1 MRGGLG
7 RTLLTSFLILAIVPL
22 IAVTWYA
29 TLRERQDIQREVI
42 TKLSSVATMMEIQV
56 NQWVE
61 HRIASL
67 QFLAALPA
75 TRENMSILVTN
86 TGDTSTARADQVRHT
101 LRLQLQTTLA
111 QDPAF
116 RRLAVLDGEGNVL
129 VSTDPQ
135 TEGKPTE
142 QTLTLEPEQNYAFQF
157 ITLDPTANVG
167 PVVIVRLS
175 ASRLSVSTE
184 LDKVSTKSHDEAQH
198 ITGQDD
204 ETLGLLAGWLN
215 PGNLSTD
222 LQTVGELWET
232 GEIYLVDA
240 NGMAL
245 PQGRAVSSMGIQA
258 ALAGEDREGLYENYA
273 GVPVIGIYHWMPELG
288 LALVAEQMQEEA
300 FATTNNVT
308 AAVVGATLAMA
319 LFTATIAAVVTRQIT
334 RPIVRLTESALSIA
348 EGDLEQRV
356 PVTSRDEIGI
366 LAYVFNHMATELKT
380 LYDNLEKK
388 VVQRTTLLQRANYQI
403 QRRAIQMQASLEV
416 GQVVTSILDPDR
428 LLEQVVQVVR
438 GRFAYSYAG
447 VYTADE
453 EGQYLLLRALAGE
466 ANPFHGQ
473 RVPTDLP
480 GPIGQAFRE
489 GIAVVTSQ
497 LVPMTVGPPVSYT
510 RSEAA
515 LPLRLG
521 GRTLGVL
528 DVQTADEEGFDEDDV
543 SVLQNVANQ
552 IIITLE
558 NARAYAVEREA
569 VERLQELDL
578 SKRRFLMNMSHEL
591 RTPLTNIIGF
601 SRLMLKGISGPLRGQ
616 QQNDLQIIYQNGQH
630 LLGLINDLL
639 DISQIEAG
647 LMELELREMD
657 LADLIGSVMATA
669 SALVRDRD
677 IELHQEIAPDL
688 PTVRADTA
696 RIRQVL
702 LRLLANAAK
711 FTVQGAIIVR
721 AWHID
726 AEVMV
731 SISDTG
737 VGIPLGDRERIFE
750 RFEQG
755 TLVNRRPDGAGL
767 GLALSKEFVEMHGGR
782 IWVESEMGKGS
793 TFTFSLPVSQE
804 APSS

>member
-1 MRGGLG
+1 
-7 RTLLTSFLILAIVPL
+7 
-22 IAVTWYA
+22 
-29 TLRERQDIQREVI
+29 
-42 TKLSSVATMMEIQV
+42 
-56 NQWVE
+56 
-61 HRIASL
+61 
-67 QFLAALPA
+67 
-75 TRENMSILVTN
+75 
-86 TGDTSTARADQVRHT
+86 
-101 LRLQLQTTLA
+101 
-111 QDPAF
+111 
-116 RRLAVLDGEGNVL
+116 
-129 VSTDPQ
+129 
-135 TEGKPTE
+135 
-142 QTLTLEPEQNYAFQF
+142 
-157 ITLDPTANVG
+157 
-167 PVVIVRLS
+167 
-175 ASRLSVSTE
+175 
-184 LDKVSTKSHDEAQH
+184 
-198 ITGQDD
+198 
-204 ETLGLLAGWLN
+204 
-215 PGNLSTD
+215 
-222 LQTVGELWET
+222 
-232 GEIYLVDA
+232 
-240 NGMAL
+240 
-245 PQGRAVSSMGIQA
+245 
-258 ALAGEDREGLYENYA
+258 
-273 GVPVIGIYHWMPELG
+273 
-288 LALVAEQMQEEA
+288 
-300 FATTNNVT
+300 
-308 AAVVGATLAMA
+308 
-319 LFTATIAAVVTRQIT
+319 
-334 RPIVRLTESALSIA
+334 
-348 EGDLEQRV
+348 
-356 PVTSRDEIGI
+356 
-366 LAYVFNHMATELKT
+366 
-380 LYDNLEKK
+380 
-388 VVQRTTLLQRANYQI
+388 
-403 QRRAIQMQASLEV
+403 
-416 GQVVTSILDPDR
+416 
-428 LLEQVVQVVR
+428 
-438 GRFAYSYAG
+438 
-447 VYTADE
+447 
-453 EGQYLLLRALAGE
+453 
-466 ANPFHGQ
+466 
-473 RVPTDLP
+473 
-480 GPIGQAFRE
+480 
-489 GIAVVTSQ
+489 VVTSQ

-804 APSS
+804 LSLIHISEPTRPY